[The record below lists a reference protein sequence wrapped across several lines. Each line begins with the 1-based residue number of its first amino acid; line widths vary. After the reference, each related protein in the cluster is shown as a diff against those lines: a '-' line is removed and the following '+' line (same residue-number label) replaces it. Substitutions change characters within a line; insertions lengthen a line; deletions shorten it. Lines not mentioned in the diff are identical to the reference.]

1 MAWCLRFIL
10 LATFAASCQKTPP
23 PAATEPSVGATSA
36 PVLQKTQENA
46 ALAAPAQRPTA
57 LVAGAFSESKRAAV
71 ERLVAIGDLHGDL
84 SATRRAFQLGGATD
98 AQDHWVGG
106 KLVVVQ
112 TGDVLDR
119 GDGERAILEFLDKQE
134 AAAKK
139 AGGALYR
146 LNGNHEL
153 MNVQGDFRYVTAG
166 GFKSFADE
174 SGAASTAVADLAPEQ
189 QGRAKAFLPGGRMAT
204 KLAEFPEVLMV
215 GDTVFTHGGLEPKFV
230 EYGIDRVNREVSQW
244 MRGQAPL
251 PNALLAEDTPYWSRI
266 FGGHGG
272 KRHACQVLDEVLTA
286 LGAAHMVVGHTPQ
299 KDGITFDCN
308 DKLARIDVGL
318 SAYYGSNPTEVLEI
332 KAGHLRALRGTGEEK
347 PAQATQH
354 AN

>member
-1 MAWCLRFIL
+1 MARCLRFVIL
-10 LATFAASCQKTPP
+10 GAVALSCQRTPP
-23 PAATEPSVGATSA
+23 PPAYEPSPGATLA
-36 PVLQKTQENA
+36 PVLQKTQESVPVA
-46 ALAAPAQRPTA
+46 TPEPQPAA
-57 LVAGAFSESKRAAV
+57 LVAGAFSESKRAAAD
-71 ERLVAIGDLHGDL
+71 RLVAIGDLHGDL

-119 GDGERAILEFLDKQE
+119 GDDERAILEFLDKQE

-139 AGGALYR
+139 AGGAIYR

-153 MNVQGDFRYVTAG
+153 MNVQGDFRYVSAQ
-166 GFKSFADE
+166 GFKSFAGE
-174 SGAASTAVADLAPEQ
+174 TGAASAAVADLAPEQ
-189 QGRAKAFLPGGRMAT
+189 QGRAKAFFPGGRIAN

-230 EYGIDRVNREVSQW
+230 QYGLDRVNREVSQW

-251 PNALLAEDTPYWSRI
+251 PNALLADDTPYWSRI

-272 KRHACQVLDEVLTA
+272 KRHACQVLDQVLAA

-299 KDGITFDCN
+299 KEGITFDCN

-332 KAGHLRALRGTGEEK
+332 TAGHLRALRGAAAEK
-347 PAQATQH
+347 PARAEH
-354 AN
+354 PAN